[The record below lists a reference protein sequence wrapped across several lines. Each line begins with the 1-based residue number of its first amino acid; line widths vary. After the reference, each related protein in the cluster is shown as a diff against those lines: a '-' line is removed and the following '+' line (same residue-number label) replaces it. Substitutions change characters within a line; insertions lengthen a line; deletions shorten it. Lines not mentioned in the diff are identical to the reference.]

1 MRRRS
6 ELVDDGESVD
16 SDSDSVEDETV
27 DAESNVVDSADAG
40 TEEAE
45 AQTER
50 SGFQYRSQNRGGK
63 GIRDIRTT
71 KRNGKVVAILA
82 VSADDE
88 VLMVTTGGK
97 IQRLRAGDIS
107 VVGRNTQG
115 VRIIRLEG
123 DDKLAS
129 MARIPSEIV
138 LETTALEIAD
148 EPESTTDAVVA
159 DSDAPAADSGDPA
172 ADSDASASK
181 PDPEAETDGED
192 V

>member
-1 MRRRS
+1 MCLLTTCENGYGKQTPFGQGGS
-6 ELVDDGESVD
+6 VPDVVDDDESIESA
-16 SDSDSVEDETV
+16 SDDDTAS
-27 DAESNVVDSADAG
+27 DAEVTD
-40 TEEAE
+40 TESEE
-45 AQTER
+45 SEVQTER
-50 SGFQYRSQNRGGK
+50 SGFHYRSQNRGGK
-63 GIRDIRTT
+63 CIRDIRTT
-71 KRNGKVVAILA
+71 ARNGKVVAILA
-82 VSADDE
+82 VSDDDE

-138 LETTALEIAD
+138 LETTAVATPD
-148 EPESTTDAVVA
+148 KPESATEI
-159 DSDAPAADSGDPA
+159 PA
-172 ADSDASASK
+172 ADSDTSIPN
-181 PDPEAETDGED
+181 PDSEAESDGEE

>member
-1 MRRRS
+1 MCLLTAC
-6 ELVDDGESVD
+6 ENGYGKQTPFGQGGTVADQNDDDES
-16 SDSDSVEDETV
+16 SDSDSEDAANE
-27 DAESNVVDSADAG
+27 AENAEGDS
-40 TEEAE
+40 TESE

-71 KRNGKVVAILA
+71 ARNGKVVAILA
-82 VSADDE
+82 VSDDDE

-115 VRIIRLEG
+115 VRIIRLED

-138 LETTALEIAD
+138 LETTAAPVTEQPAG
-148 EPESTTDAVVA
+148 TTDAPA
-159 DSDAPAADSGDPA
+159 EDSDTSAPNTDS
-172 ADSDASASK
+172 
-181 PDPEAETDGED
+181 EAESGGEE

>member
-1 MRRRS
+1 VGPADTDAAEVES
-6 ELVDDGESVD
+6 EV
-16 SDSDSVEDETV
+16 
-27 DAESNVVDSADAG
+27 
-40 TEEAE
+40 
-45 AQTER
+45 QTER
-50 SGFQYRSQNRGGK
+50 SGFHYRSQNRGGK

-71 KRNGKVVAILA
+71 ARNGKVVAILA

-138 LETTALEIAD
+138 LETTAVDVPAQ
-148 EPESTTDAVVA
+148 PESTTE
-159 DSDAPAADSGDPA
+159 APAADSDTSAPNP
-172 ADSDASASK
+172 DS
-181 PDPEAETDGED
+181 EAESGGEE